1 MQKIFAEFSII
12 VDEKTTI
19 EITIWK
25 ENNDYE
31 ISSKVIKT
39 QEIRTMVY
47 LECPHCKETTEHQ
60 ILTLTNT
67 KVVVRCTECMLE
79 WTGKII
85 LSEECNFKIGD
96 KKQ

>member
-1 MQKIFAEFSII
+1 
-12 VDEKTTI
+12 
-19 EITIWK
+19 
-25 ENNDYE
+25 
-31 ISSKVIKT
+31 
-39 QEIRTMVY
+39 MVY